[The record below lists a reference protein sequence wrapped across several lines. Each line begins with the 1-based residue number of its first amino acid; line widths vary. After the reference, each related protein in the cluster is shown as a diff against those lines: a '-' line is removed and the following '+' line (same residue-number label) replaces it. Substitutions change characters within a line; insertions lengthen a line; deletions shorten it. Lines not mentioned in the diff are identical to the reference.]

1 MKKSIIFS
9 SLLMAAAFI
18 SCQKWDSGVSEPDLA
33 ISVTPTNPK
42 VGDTVTVSITTDARY
57 LSIFTGDE
65 GHNYDYSQAKVQI
78 EHGDAAF
85 KDSVYARK
93 ISVDGSVWKRNMAD
107 YASVEDLKKDFE
119 FFGAVENVELGD
131 FERPSVSQMDMSQK
145 RVLKFSITD
154 RNVVSGISFRPNVH
168 LYNWDIFY
176 EMRLVPCEDDY
187 KARFE
192 GRNNMQ
198 VHALWNM
205 TLKSLAD
212 GSETVSSGDTWNGS
226 GPWCW
231 DYFFYIYKTFE
242 PVFPPRSDGSF
253 CEFYS
258 LRDRIQN
265 QNRYGFEHP
274 DEYVAS
280 ELRIGFGWP
289 RQPWENGEGYTV
301 DEKGF
306 PDNLNNYHGFQG
318 DVYIASIQWGQ
329 DAYAD
334 YDRGVSLG
342 SEYTGYGLTT
352 EYKYVYGEAGDYE
365 IVVLG
370 TNVGRKH
377 YSGDGYKT
385 ERSSYDSEYTKY
397 RTVAKKK
404 ISVSE

>member
-1 MKKSIIFS
+1 MKKNIILIFV
-9 SLLMAAAFI
+9 LMAFASL
-18 SCQKWDSGVSEPDLA
+18 SCQKWDAGVSEPKVD
-33 ISVTPTNPK
+33 ITVTPANPK
-42 VGDTVTVSITTDARY
+42 VGDTVTVSINTDAKY

-65 GHNYDYSQAKVQI
+65 GHNYDYSQVKVQI
-78 EHGDAAF
+78 EKGDAAF

-93 ISVDGSVWKRNMAD
+93 ISVPGSKWIRNMAD

-119 FFGAVENVELGD
+119 FFGAVENIELGD
-131 FERPSVSQMDMSQK
+131 FERPSISQVDMSQK

-154 RNVVSGISFRPNVH
+154 RNVVSGIAFHPNVH
-168 LYNWDIFY
+168 LYNWDITY
-176 EMRLVPCEDDY
+176 EMRLVPCDEDY
-187 KARFE
+187 EARFN
-192 GRNNMQ
+192 GRINRE

-205 TLKSLAD
+205 TLKSLND

-231 DYFFYIYKTFE
+231 DYYFYVYQTLE
-242 PVFPPRSDGSF
+242 PCFPPRNEGSF
-253 CEFYS
+253 NEFYS
-258 LRDRIQN
+258 LRDRVKSQN
-265 QNRYGFEHP
+265 EYGFYHP
-274 DEYVAS
+274 EEYVAS
-280 ELRIGFGWP
+280 ELKIGFGWP
-289 RQPWENGEGYTV
+289 RQPWENGDAYVV

-306 PDNLNNYHGFQG
+306 PANLSNYHGFQG
-318 DVYIASIQWGQ
+318 DVYIAYIQWGQ

-370 TNVGRKH
+370 TNLSRKEF
-377 YSGDGYKT
+377 SGDGYKT
-385 ERSSYDSEYTKY
+385 ERTSYDSEYLKY
-397 RTVAKKK
+397 RTIAKKK